1 MLARNS
7 GKLFNTGNS
16 KMTKS
21 TDVSMKDPRQSKV
34 SCLLSASIVSVLLAT
49 PAFALTDTERI
60 NALEKQISDMASGMS
75 RHDTSGESLQ
85 IHGFMDVGFTANS
98 MKDPINYPTGFN
110 VGSLS
115 FYLTP
120 HFGDRVKA
128 LVEPNFEVTSEGAVS
143 TDLER
148 LQIGYTFSDAAT
160 LWGGRF
166 HTPYGY
172 WNTGFH
178 HGMQMQTSVLR
189 PRFLDFEDKGGI
201 LPAHMVGL
209 WASGKAKAGNGK
221 FTYDVFAGN
230 GPKIVMGQNPVDP
243 AFPAVIVPQTPGT
256 LDVNLAGDDN
266 HQAMV
271 GLNLG
276 YEFSGRMDG
285 LRVAVHSMRGDVDD
299 DSNSSIT
306 LRTLSNKTELN
317 MVGAS
322 VVYLGGDWEVMSEYY
337 HFKDR
342 DKSGINGTN
351 KSWADYIQI
360 GRSFNALT
368 PYVRFE
374 KTELNQLDNYFNM
387 QASGQSYSRQAL
399 GLRYNLNQNAA
410 LKFELLNSSFKP
422 DTAGA
427 VIRYTSSYRSVY
439 AQYAIGF

>member
-1 MLARNS
+1 
-7 GKLFNTGNS
+7 
-16 KMTKS
+16 MTKS

-75 RHDTSGESLQ
+75 RHDTSGEGLQ
-85 IHGFMDVGFTANS
+85 MHGFMDVGFTANS

-110 VGSLS
+110 VGALS

-120 HFGDRVKA
+120 NFGDRVKA
-128 LVEPNFEVTSEGAVS
+128 LVEPNFEISSDGSVS

-148 LQIGYTFSDAAT
+148 LQIGYTFSDTAT

-172 WNTGFH
+172 WNTAFH
-178 HGMQMQTSVLR
+178 HGAQMQTSVLR
-189 PRFLDFEDKGGI
+189 PRFLAFEDQGGI

-209 WASGKAKAGNGK
+209 WSTGKAKAGTGK
-221 FTYDVFAGN
+221 FTYDLFAGN
-230 GPKIVMGQNPVDP
+230 GPKIVMGAPTAATP
-243 AFPAVIVPQTPGT
+243 TIQTLGT
-256 LDVNLAGDDN
+256 QDINLAGDNN

-271 GLNLG
+271 GFNLG
-276 YEFSGRMDG
+276 YEFSRSLDG
-285 LRVAVHSMRGDVDD
+285 LRIAVHSLRGDVDD
-299 DSNSSIT
+299 NSDGTLIT
-306 LRTLSNKTELN
+306 TKLNKTELN
-317 MVGAS
+317 MVGGS

-337 HFKDR
+337 RFNDK
-342 DKSGINGTN
+342 DKSGTTGTH

-374 KTELNQLDNYFNM
+374 KTELNQLDNYFNV

-399 GLRYNLNQNAA
+399 GMRYNLSPKAA

-422 DTAGA
+422 DTVGTVARTA
-427 VIRYTSSYRSVY
+427 SSYRSVY